1 MAQRTLSAASSP
13 AEPHP
18 GFALATHWVGRLP
31 VVVGSLT
38 IVLGMVAVEAYIFG
52 PGPLIPAWPFI
63 PPVEPL
69 TAILFVLIGGALV
82 ALKGHLPQHQLVCAG
97 TAILISALVLAEYL
111 IWRNLGFDTLLFPDD
126 VFLIRSAFPGRPPP
140 IIATCF
146 LLLGL
151 ALVVTREGWHL
162 AYRRV
167 YLSVLMVAAVLPAIA
182 IVGHLFGVPELYA
195 FAPGVGTSPMAALLL
210 LLLAA
215 SVTVATHEAT
225 IVEFLVAPDPGAIL
239 LRWLLPVAVSIPILF
254 AAGSLLALR
263 LGLYQKHI
271 VLALFVAGFIG
282 LSLVAAFRVAA
293 VVRRADIERRA
304 AEWAEADL
312 ALGERLLQAE
322 QATGAALRE
331 SVRQTRELLEILSHA
346 PVLARG
352 LDGRIQ
358 FWSAGAERLYGWTE
372 KEAVGTDALK
382 LLHTEFPVPPD
393 EAIATLL
400 ERGEWHGELSRRSRS
415 GARVQVASHWIL
427 HRDHDGRPGSVI
439 EVDNDVTEQKHA
451 EEALRRGEAR
461 YRALVAAAAQIVWTA
476 SADGRR
482 PIDTSQWEAF
492 TGQTGSEATWGGWF
506 EAIHPDDR
514 AEAIRAWSEAVAG
527 REPLATEH
535 RLRRRDGEYRSM
547 EVRAVPVL
555 DDNGRI
561 REWVGAHTDITDR
574 VQAEEQLSQA
584 QRLQAVGTLAGGVAH
599 EVNNQLMAVLGFG
612 EFVVGALGQDH
623 PQASDVREMVSA
635 ATRAAR
641 VAQQL
646 LTFSRRQ
653 VKQTELLDPHAAIT
667 ALVPVLERLLGADK
681 TLVVLPD
688 RARCRVVADRTQIDQ
703 VLINLA
709 ANARDAMRTGGRL
722 TIGVDDVLLDEDY
735 AEAHGVSHLEP
746 GPYVRITV
754 SDTGTGMSKETLAK
768 IFEPFYTTKP
778 VGAGTGLG
786 LSTVYG
792 IVKQHDGFIWPY
804 SEPGY
809 GTTMKIYLPAA
820 PEDATLAAVLEH
832 EPGLEMASDLEPS
845 LVLVVEDEPAI
856 RELVRRTLE
865 GVGLLVI
872 EAENGRQA
880 LDIFALGGEPPKLV
894 LTDVIMPELNGREL
908 SDLLADLHPN
918 LPVLFMSGY
927 TGDDVLAR
935 SLLPETAP
943 FIQKPFAP
951 EELLARVRAMLAGAA
966 APEMR

>member
-1 MAQRTLSAASSP
+1 MPHRTQSPAPAP
-13 AEPHP
+13 AEPL
-18 GFALATHWVGRLP
+18 GGAAIAARWVGRLP
-31 VVVGSLT
+31 LITGVATAFLGVVA
-38 IVLGMVAVEAYIFG
+38 IEAYIFG
-52 PGPLIPAWPFI
+52 AGPMISSKPFL
-63 PPVEPL
+63 PPTVPL
-69 TAILFVLIGGALV
+69 TALMFVLTGGSLL
-82 ALKGHLPQHQLVCAG
+82 ALKANLPRQQLAAAG
-97 TAILISALVLAEYL
+97 GTVLIAALVLAEYL
-111 IWRNLGFDTLLFPDD
+111 IWRDLGLDTLLFRDD
-126 VFLIRSAFPGRPPP
+126 VYRIPSAFPGRPAP
-140 IIATCF
+140 ISTVCF

-151 ALVVTREGWHL
+151 ALMLTKDDWHL
-162 AYRRV
+162 EHRRLH
-167 YLSVLMVAAVLPAIA
+167 LSALMMVAIFPLVA

-195 FAPGVGTSPMAALLL
+195 FASGVGTSLVAALLL
-210 LLLAA
+210 LLVTIGVAA
-215 SVTVATHEAT
+215 ATHEPS
-225 IVEFLVAPDPGAIL
+225 IVDLLVGQDPGTIL
-239 LRWLLPVAVSIPILF
+239 LRRLLPVAVLIPLLF
-254 AAGSLLALR
+254 VAGSLLALR
-263 LGLYQKHI
+263 LGFYQKHV

-282 LSLVAAFRVAA
+282 LSLAAAFRVAA

-304 AEWAEADL
+304 AEWAEADV

-322 QATGAALRE
+322 QATGVALRE
-331 SVRQTRELLEILSHA
+331 SVRQTRELLEILNHA

-358 FWSAGAERLYGWTE
+358 FWSAGAQRLYGWEE
-372 KEAVGTDALK
+372 KEAVGADALK
-382 LLHTEFPVPPD
+382 LLHTELPVPAD
-393 EAIATLL
+393 EAVAALL
-400 ERGEWHGELSRRSRS
+400 EKGEWHAELSRRSRT
-415 GARVQVASHWIL
+415 GALVQVASHWIL
-427 HRDHDGRPGSVI
+427 HRDQEGRPGAVI
-439 EVDNDVTEQKHA
+439 EVDSDVTEQKHA

-482 PIDTSQWEAF
+482 PLDTSQWEAF

-506 EAIHPDDR
+506 EAIHPEDR
-514 AEAIRAWSEAVAG
+514 AEAVRAWSEAVAG
-527 REPLATEH
+527 RQPLAAEH

-555 DDNGRI
+555 DDQGRI

-574 VQAEEQLSQA
+574 VHAEEQLNQA

-612 EFVVGALGQDH
+612 EFVLEALGKEH
-623 PQASDVREMVSA
+623 PLTADVREMVSA

-653 VKQTELLDPHAAIT
+653 VKQTQLLDLHTAMT
-667 ALVPVLERLLGADK
+667 ALVPVLGRLLGADK
-681 TLVVLPD
+681 TLVLLSN
-688 RARCRVVADRTQIDQ
+688 RARWRVVADPTQVDQ

-709 ANARDAMRTGGRL
+709 ANARDAMGTGGRL
-722 TIGVDDVLLDEDY
+722 TLSSDDVVLDKEY
-735 AEAHGVSHLEP
+735 AEAHGVSHLIP
-746 GPYVRITV
+746 GPYARITV
-754 SDTGTGMSKETLAK
+754 SDTGVGMSRETLAK

-804 SEPGY
+804 SEPGV

-820 PEDATLAAVLEH
+820 PEYAGASGALEREPAVETPAGI
-832 EPGLEMASDLEPS
+832 EPA

-865 GVGLLVI
+865 RAGLVVI

-880 LDIFALGGEPPKLV
+880 LDIFALGGAPPKLV
-894 LTDVIMPELNGREL
+894 ITDIIMPQLSGREL
-908 SDLLADLHPN
+908 SDAMADMHPN

-935 SLLPETAP
+935 SLLPETAQ
-943 FIQKPFAP
+943 FIQKPFVP
-951 EELLARVRAMLAGAA
+951 EELLSRVRGMLAGAPI
-966 APEMR
+966 PEVR